1 MLSTFL
7 PPPYFTATQPD
18 FDAGPELAPHELQSF
33 DKCGLLKSRWA
44 FAHAAWMA
52 KKNALGQDIFLI
64 GATGT

>member
-33 DKCGLLKSRWA
+33 DKCGLLKSRRA

-52 KKNALGQDIFLI
+52 QKNALGQDIFLI